1 MHRRSAGSMHD
12 PEDLSEDVEIM
23 PADME
28 PDTSDRL
35 YGCLFSRF
43 PRPIENLADRA
54 HPALHHS
61 ILDLE
66 CDPHDRV
73 DSASWPERSGQ
84 QGPPGHG
91 VNPRAVGVATVL

>member
-1 MHRRSAGSMHD
+1 MHRRSAGSVHD
-12 PEDLSEDVEIM
+12 PEDLSEDVEIV

-28 PDTSDRL
+28 SDTSDRL
-35 YGCLFSRF
+35 YGCLFSRV

-61 ILDLE
+61 ILDLQ

-73 DSASWPERSGQ
+73 DSAPWPEPSGTH
-84 QGPPGHG
+84 GP
-91 VNPRAVGVATVL
+91 RASSIRLAAVGVTS